1 MSDSPALAITVDGN
15 EYVIRFED
23 FNALEAREFRREMGT
38 GIAAAFTDSPD
49 LDTIAGVL
57 WLHRRKTN
65 PKLKFEDVAKSLTY
79 LNFEVD
85 DPSSDGGDD
94 EGEGGETDPET

>member
-1 MSDSPALAITVDGN
+1 MADGPALAITVDGK

-23 FNALEAREFRREMGT
+23 FNALEAREFRREMGA
-38 GIAAAFTDSPD
+38 GLAAAFSDSPD

-65 PKLKFEDVAKSLTY
+65 PKLKFDEVAKELTY
-79 LNFEVD
+79 FNFDVVD
-85 DPSSDGGDD
+85 DDDGDEPGDD
-94 EGEGGETDPET
+94 DPET